1 MLNEKR
7 NNKAESGGGSE
18 QRHMLHPLYI
28 IYINFQIIQSFLPL
42 IILLIIR
49 DAKWLKLSPLM
60 IAIGAALVVFALA
73 MSYMEWKRFGYWLQ
87 EDRIIIRKGIFFRDE
102 KTIYYSRIHSVNVQ
116 QKLIHRLLGL
126 AQVAIE
132 TPGGGKKGDGSLP
145 ALSLRAANDISAMLR
160 SRKQSMQKKQEL
172 EATDVTAQGDSERPT
187 REAPKD
193 HSSKQPDE
201 PAAFANI
208 EDSQERSFGNEQAA
222 ESISTIKNS
231 QGRSIGNQQGAGSS
245 SAFSSALI
253 TQSDE
258 SSVKLTPV
266 QLMQAAASSLNF
278 GLALAFIAGIYSF
291 ANNVIELLLPAES
304 VDEVLESSSA
314 GVFRYGVIVITMII
328 LLLLIAVWLLSIA
341 LYVLKYSGFTIN
353 KQGSQ
358 LFISYGLLEKKTFL
372 INPKK
377 VQAVIMKES
386 LLRQPF
392 GFCELQLQ
400 IVSTDKQEQ
409 LTMHPFIHRSKV
421 AYILQRF
428 VPQLTMPAEES
439 LLKAPRR
446 ALINYIRVP
455 LIITLAANIALI
467 AIFQWYGAWSLLL
480 LPFIYV
486 WRLACHKSAGLLLK
500 DGQLTFRWRVINR
513 VTCSIRR
520 PQIMT
525 MKTIGT
531 AGQRRKKLIS
541 LSANAMGSSFAYHV
555 KCMDDQHVQPIW
567 RWYSRSNPAQH

>member
-1 MLNEKR
+1 MLNNNR
-7 NNKAESGGGSE
+7 NDTANVGSISE

-28 IYINFQIIQSFLPL
+28 IYIIFQIIQSFLPL

-49 DAKWLKLSPLM
+49 DTKWLKLSPLT
-60 IAIGAALVVFALA
+60 IAIGAVLVVFALA

-172 EATDVTAQGDSERPT
+172 EAGHVNERSDDELLMN
-187 REAPKD
+187 EAPERRYVEHQDVNVPVVEMDTYAEETKEKQSVSGTD
-193 HSSKQPDE
+193 FSS
-201 PAAFANI
+201 NI
-208 EDSQERSFGNEQAA
+208 V
-222 ESISTIKNS
+222 
-231 QGRSIGNQQGAGSS
+231 S
-245 SAFSSALI
+245 SAH
-253 TQSDE
+253 SDDA
-258 SSVKLTPV
+258 SVKLTPV

-291 ANNVIELLLPAES
+291 ANNVIELMLPAES
-304 VDEVLESSSA
+304 VDEVLESSGA
-314 GVFRYGVIVITMII
+314 GVFRYGVIVITTII
-328 LLLLIAVWLLSIA
+328 LLLLVAVWLLSIA

-353 KQGSQ
+353 KQAGQ
-358 LFISYGLLEKKTFL
+358 LYISYGLLEKKTFL

-409 LTMHPFIHRSKV
+409 LTLHPYIHRSKV
-421 AYILQRF
+421 ALMLKQF
-428 VPQLTMPAEES
+428 VPQLSMPAGES

-455 LIITLAANIALI
+455 LILTLAVNIGLI
-467 AIFQWYGAWSLLL
+467 AVFKWYGAWSLLL
-480 LPFIYV
+480 LPIVYI
-486 WRLACHKSAGLLLK
+486 WRLACHKSAGLLLEE
-500 DGQLTFRWRVINR
+500 GQLTFRWRVINR

-520 PQIMT
+520 PQIMA

-555 KCMDDQHVQPIW
+555 KCMDEQHVQPIW